1 MFFSFPVNSGAV
13 PALSFFSDVPASIV
27 SSAGV
32 VSNWGLA
39 QASSGAVQLTTDT
52 VVTGSK
58 AIRTRSGDRL
68 ATPAG
73 TASFLSKAPSTVIAV
88 WRATQYNFGGSY
100 TMLDTTQGGTVPGY
114 QIRIDDDN
122 TNPYLWRVITLRVFD
137 GSSWVLDAGAT
148 LQWGHFVP
156 LKWHVIVVRL
166 KGTQYEVR
174 VDGRAVNYVPTAV
187 SFSFPASATG
197 ALSIGGGPQDFRC
210 IEAYSTYL
218 TDAKVAAREATL
230 ATRFKVDML
239 VTIGGFLTK
248 DPPRP
253 QPQFVGFPWPCVL
266 PDGRVSV
273 TCFNGHTE
281 SPDPYNF
288 VTEHFSTDKGL
299 TFPAANTRTI
309 YQGDDTAQWA
319 DPHTLVMSNG
329 QVLRTVYRYVG
340 GMGADFWW
348 QVSSDGGNTY
358 TPLTKVVISG
368 VTDYQVATGGCPQED
383 PAHLGTIHWQS
394 YVQVNSNDTGWKLYD
409 MKVGSFGAGTWTRTL
424 MLDGAAASQV
434 YAEPQCIFH
443 SSGEMRCLLRNDTD
457 KMMYSLRSL
466 DSGASWS
473 AISSSPV
480 IVAVSAG
487 QGYME
492 VTLPDGSRI
501 EVWVAGRPTAYQQAA
516 IYYRRAGAAWDEA
529 FYAIP
534 DSLLWDARPGASAYG
549 GGVVIDGRL
558 YCVWGETTQ
567 NGPEQVSDV
576 VGRYLDPWAIVR
588 KMPGSVSPTT
598 SSIVSAQTQQLTVLG
613 AGGYAYSLSPNYS
626 TGTVSNTG
634 LYTAGSVSGVQDVV
648 VITDGNGYRLG
659 SSSFTVFPDPN
670 VRLDSV
676 FPDAGSAAGNTLLEV
691 RGANYVSGSTRVTV
705 GGVDVTNTVVFVNST
720 MVKARSPALA
730 VLVGGY
736 SVQVSSSNGT
746 ATRSQG
752 YTALDASLVR
762 HYDPGASYTRQ
773 LVATNKVAA
782 LSNSLGTGDDLT
794 QLQQANMPTYEAA
807 GLNNMPALVNTTST
821 VLVGSSTAWATT
833 GLTLAT
839 VMRTTQTGE
848 GRLLGMRYNADHGMM
863 QLESVTGRLAYW
875 TADSTEA
882 RSDGT
887 INDGLAHALV
897 TTLSGGIARAYVDT
911 TTPGTETAASV
922 SSVGWNPNGDRNT
935 FGGAAASQN
944 GDVYQAI
951 AATLGPAFVFT
962 SGLAGNSLATLV
974 DYLRRRGG
982 VA

>member
-1 MFFSFPVNSGAV
+1 MFFLFPNNSGGSA
-13 PALSFFSDVPASIV
+13 ALALYSDVPSSITSTSGSIAGWGVAKAST
-27 SSAGV
+27 
-32 VSNWGLA
+32 
-39 QASSGAVQLTTDT
+39 GAVQLTTDT
-52 VVTGSK
+52 VASGSVVR
-58 AIRTRSGDRL
+58 ARSGDRL

-73 TASFLSKAPSTVIAV
+73 TAAFLSRAPSTVIAV

-114 QIRIDDDN
+114 QIRVDDDN
-122 TNPYLWRVITLRVFD
+122 ANPYMWRVLVVRVFD
-137 GSSWVLDAGAT
+137 GSSWVVDAPVN

-156 LKWHVIVVRL
+156 LKWHVVVVRL

-174 VDGRAVNYVPTAV
+174 VDGRAVNYIPTPV
-187 SFSFPASATG
+187 SFAYPAGGAG

-218 TDAKVAAREATL
+218 TDAKVAAREAAL
-230 ATRFKVDML
+230 KARFNVDML

-253 QPQFVGFPWPCVL
+253 QPQFVGFPWVALL

-299 TFPAANTRTI
+299 TFPAALVRTI
-309 YQGDDTAQWA
+309 YQGDETAQWA

-348 QVSSDGGNTY
+348 QVSSDNGNTY
-358 TPLTKVVISG
+358 TALQKVVISG
-368 VTDYQVATGGCPQED
+368 VNDYQVATGGCPVED
-383 PAHLGTIHWQS
+383 PAHPGTIHWQS
-394 YVQVNSNDTGWKLYD
+394 YVQVNASDAGWKLYD
-409 MKVGSFGAGTWTRTL
+409 MKASSFGAGTWTRTL
-424 MLDGAAASQV
+424 MLDGVATAQA

-457 KMMYSLRSL
+457 KMMYALRST
-466 DSGASWS
+466 DSGATWS
-473 AISSSPV
+473 SISSSPV

-492 VTLPDGSRI
+492 VSLPDGTKI
-501 EVWVAGRPTAYQQAA
+501 EVWVAGRPTSYQQAA

-534 DSLLWDARPGASAYG
+534 DSILWDARPGASAYG

-576 VGRYLDPWAIVR
+576 VGRYIDPWAIVR
-588 KMPGSVSPTT
+588 RMPGSVTPAT
-598 SSIVSAQTQQLTVLG
+598 SSIISARTQQLNVLG
-613 AGGYAYSLSPNYS
+613 AGGFTYTLSPNYS
-626 TGTVSNTG
+626 TGTVSSTG
-634 LYTAGSVSGVQDVV
+634 LYTAGNVSGVQDVV
-648 VITDGNGYRLG
+648 LVTDGNGYRLG
-659 SSSFTVFPDPN
+659 SASFTVLPDPN

-676 FPDAGSAAGNTLLEV
+676 FPDAGSALGGTLLEV
-691 RGANYVSGSTRVTV
+691 RGANYVSGSTKVTI
-705 GGVDVTNTVVFVNST
+705 GGVDVTNT
-720 MVKARSPALA
+720 MVYANAGSVTVRSPALG

-736 SVQVSSSNGT
+736 TVQVSSSNGT
-746 ATRSQG
+746 ASRSQG
-752 YTALDASLVR
+752 YTAMDASLGR
-762 HYDPGASYTRQ
+762 HYDPGASYSRRI
-773 LVATNKVAA
+773 VATNKVAA

-794 QLQQANMPTYEAA
+794 QLQQANMPTYDAA
-807 GLNNMPALVNTTST
+807 GLNNMPALVNGSATL
-821 VLVGSSTAWATT
+821 LVGSSTSWATT

-839 VMRTTQTGE
+839 VLRTTQTTE
-848 GRLLGMRYNADHGMM
+848 GRVLGQRYNGDHGML
-863 QLESVTGRLAYW
+863 QLESATGKLTYW
-875 TADSTEA
+875 TADSTVA
-882 RSDGT
+882 RSDQA
-887 INDGLAHALV
+887 INDGLPHAVVSTL
-897 TTLSGGIARAYVDT
+897 LSGTAAVYVDSA
-911 TTPGTETAASV
+911 TPGATTAASTT
-922 SSVGWNPNGDRNT
+922 SVAWNPNGDRNC
-935 FGGAAASQN
+935 FGGSAASQD
-944 GDVYQAI
+944 GDVYLALNG
-951 AATLGPAFVFT
+951 TLGPAFVFT
-962 SGLAGNSLATLV
+962 SGLTGNSLATLV
-974 DYLRRRGG
+974 DYLKRRGG